1 MRFIIS
7 LFVTGLV
14 IALAAYVVPGAH
26 VASFGW
32 AIITGLVIGFVNGVF
47 GSILRLFTFPLNW
60 LTFGLVSFIITTLM
74 ILLSDKIMGN
84 KFEVDG
90 FWSAALFAIVVAI
103 IEMII
108 NQLLDNNKSNN

>member
-1 MRFIIS
+1 MRFIIN
-7 LFVTGLV
+7 LFITGIV
-14 IALAAYVVPGAH
+14 IALATYIVPGAH
-26 VASFGW
+26 VAGFGW

-60 LTFGLVSFIITTLM
+60 LTFGLISFIITVLM

-90 FWSAALFAIVVAI
+90 FWTASLFAIVVAI
-103 IEMII
+103 IDMII
-108 NQLLDNNKSNN
+108 NEMMTAKK